1 MKKIL
6 VFVNFIEASQRAVD
20 QSVAFGRMHDSLI
33 YVCHI
38 SDGKDDEE
46 TLRTKLQPYLDQI
59 DHAGLKPALIFEVG
73 GFFETASKVAKQI
86 VPDLVVVGTRGADG
100 FDMSLRGSA
109 IYKLVSELPYSS
121 LVLPTDSSVAE
132 KGFHKIMLPVSPHP
146 KFLKKV
152 SETRKVLAAEGE
164 IVILTVLKK
173 GEELDED
180 SKANLDA
187 TVEYLKENKV
197 KSSTLAFERENR
209 STGYAAVTLRKA
221 KEDGMDLISII
232 SNVSERN
239 KHFGKM
245 EKEDVLLNEEGI
257 PVFCVNTAIDK

>member
-20 QSVAFGRMHDSLI
+20 QAIAFGQMHGAQI

-38 SDGKDDEE
+38 SDGKSDAQN
-46 TLRTKLQPYLDQI
+46 LKSQLQPYIDQVEA
-59 DHAGLKPALIFEVG
+59 AGLKAELIFEVG
-73 GFFETASKVAKQI
+73 GFFDTASRVAKQLT
-86 VPDLVVVGTRGADG
+86 PDLVIVGTRGAEG

-121 LVLPTDSSVAE
+121 LVLPTDSHVA
-132 KGFHKIMLPVSPHP
+132 KDGYKKVMLTISPHS

-152 SETRKVLAAEGE
+152 VETRKVLAKDGE
-164 IVILTVLKK
+164 IVVLSVLRK
-173 GEELDED
+173 GIKLDED
-180 SKANLDA
+180 SKVNLDA
-187 TVEYLKENKV
+187 AIAYLKENQV
-197 KSSTLAFERENR
+197 KSSVMEYERENK
-209 STGYAAVTLRKA
+209 SHGYAAITLKKI
-221 KEDGMDLISII
+221 KEGGMDLVSII

-257 PVFCVNTAIDK
+257 PVFCVNTAVDS